1 LKKFLIFILFSIIIL
16 DTGYAQ
22 VGSFAGAFSRLG
34 FSARGMGMSNAMV
47 ADVYGDIN
55 GIYNPAL
62 ATFQEEG
69 LVNLGYSFLS
79 LDRKLN
85 FLGFTKK
92 VKLPNQETGG
102 AGLKYIE
109 NIMIIGNERM
119 FITAL
124 IVPVVAELEKFA
136 KENNIQYNSLN
147 ELISDSKLIRLIQK
161 DIDELQKDL
170 AHHERIRKLT
180 LIDKPFTIEG
190 GELTPTMKIK
200 RKYVA
205 EMYKNEIE
213 SMYPRM

>member
-1 LKKFLIFILFSIIIL
+1 MISVNPPLKNKYGTVGPPLEGVTVKIADDNEILIKGDLVMK
-16 DTGYAQ
+16 GYYKDE
-22 VGSFAGAFSRLG
+22 VNTSDMIKDGWLHT
-34 FSARGMGMSNAMV
+34 
-47 ADVYGDIN
+47 GDI
-55 GIYNPAL
+55 GEL
-62 ATFQEEG
+62 DSD
-69 LVNLGYSFLS
+69 GYLKIT
-79 LDRKLN
+79 DRKKAMMK
-85 FLGFTKK
+85 TS
-92 VKLPNQETGG
+92 GG
-102 AGLKYIE
+102 KYVSPAQIEESVAGLKYIE

-161 DIDELQKDL
+161 DIDVLQKDL